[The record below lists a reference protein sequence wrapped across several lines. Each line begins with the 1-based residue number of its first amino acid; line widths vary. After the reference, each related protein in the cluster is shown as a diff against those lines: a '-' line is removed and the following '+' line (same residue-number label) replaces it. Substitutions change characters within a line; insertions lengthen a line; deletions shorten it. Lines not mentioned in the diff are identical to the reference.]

1 MDVGNISGWYPE
13 LVGRRQTE
21 DNADMA
27 IFQVERFKQL
37 PSHPDEVWQGDL
49 IRTPAWVTG
58 EGKPYRALMPLWVA
72 VKDDRVFPGAICKPH
87 ERNLGMAVEALVN
100 FACDDAV
107 GGYRPGRI
115 EVRDAALAEHL
126 DGLFGD
132 ADITISHVEEL
143 DALDRIKLDMARHML
158 GKEPSPSPLDGEGVT
173 LERMHAFAEAA
184 AAFYRAA
191 PWQYLTN
198 IDLLEIEKPDAP
210 AGMSFATVLGAGGAM
225 FGLGLYDTAQDSYR
239 IGEDTMSDEMESEI
253 RHRMWQMSF
262 GPITDLPTYDP
273 DLWEDHDLPVVGDEA
288 YPYAWSIR
296 PSSANGISGDT
307 TSGDMTSGGGGSGGR
322 QIKRPNAGELSYL
335 EGILRA
341 MAETTEQEIDTGR
354 WRKKVQTFDGPI
366 KFTLAL
372 PGLLDPPQHD
382 ELAQHGVMPDR
393 RAMERMSAQMQRY
406 FDEHPAKDMD
416 EAKAMIQQQFV
427 GKGPNDI
434 DCPPRTPL
442 EEAQELCYQAF
453 ETRGRRCVQL
463 ARQALEICSD
473 CADACVI
480 LAEYAAGAETKL
492 EFYTQGIAAGERA
505 LGQETFKN
513 DVGHFWGILQTRPYM
528 RSRLGLAQ
536 TLEQLG
542 RLDAGGVVGVK
553 MDRYPHLFFQ
563 DPHESASGV
572 GLQEPRH
579 VLDGQEMGPATH
591 ELLRQV
597 DVVVER
603 IALSSLVENVT
614 RITDRDFADA
624 ARLPGRVDGH
634 LHLLGPIQRIKNPK
648 QVDAPLLG
656 LEDELAYHVV
666 GIGRVADRIRTA
678 QQHLKQDV
686 RNLLSQSIE
695 PLPGILI
702 EEAHGDVEGRPT
714 PHLE

>member
-542 RLDAGGVVGVK
+542 RLDEAVAH
-553 MDRYPHLFFQ
+553 Y
-563 DPHESASGV
+563 S
-572 GLQEPRH
+572 
-579 VLDGQEMGPATH
+579 
-591 ELLRQV
+591 ELLRLNPLDNQSV
-597 DVVVER
+597 RYLLLPRLLE
-603 IALSSLVENVT
+603 LG
-614 RITDRDFADA
+614 RDSEA
-624 ARLPGRVDGH
+624 ARFMKES
-634 LHLLGPIQRIKNPK
+634 Q
-648 QVDAPLLG
+648 
-656 LEDELAYHVV
+656 DEPSANWTYTRALLAYRLGGDSAMARKELHKAVKV
-666 GIGRVADRIRTA
+666 NPFVIDCLSDDSETRRIP
-678 QQHLKQDV
+678 D
-686 RNLLSQSIE
+686 SYS
-695 PLPGILI
+695 PGSP
-702 EEAHGDVEGRPT
+702 EEAVICTEELRPAVTATPGALEWLQAQGRTSLPQRN
-714 PHLE
+714 PRQRKHRKRKSR